1 MEILAPAGVLRLHA
15 MQEVVNSGIQCVVL
29 RTGTTNVDESSAVQS
44 GVSLGIQ
51 GSKPSNASIS
61 KSQVPFRP
69 QVFSLN
75 IDRIN
80 LLYSR
85 RNCIQTACH
94 SRGLLAPLARIDEP
108 AWVPCVSCKAAV
120 LP

>member
-1 MEILAPAGVLRLHA
+1 

-61 KSQVPFRP
+61 KSQVHVTFPLI
-69 QVFSLN
+69 SLN
-75 IDRIN
+75 IDG
-80 LLYSR
+80 LE
-85 RNCIQTACH
+85 CQQTC
-94 SRGLLAPLARIDEP
+94 SKIRF
-108 AWVPCVSCKAAV
+108 
-120 LP
+120 

>member
-1 MEILAPAGVLRLHA
+1 MGTRMSAGVSERGL

-61 KSQVPFRP
+61 KSQVLVRL
-69 QVFSLN
+69 Q
-75 IDRIN
+75 
-80 LLYSR
+80 
-85 RNCIQTACH
+85 
-94 SRGLLAPLARIDEP
+94 
-108 AWVPCVSCKAAV
+108 V
-120 LP
+120 LPLDIDGSDC